1 MHCLGSQKTF
11 VSSYLFRPMFS
22 SSPYKRNLKGVEILE
37 KNIAV
42 RSEFKN
48 LLNRYII
55 YTYIHEKRMIKCN
68 KWIEIDKDVKSSF

>member
-1 MHCLGSQKTF
+1 
-11 VSSYLFRPMFS
+11 MFS
-22 SSPYKRNLKGVEILE
+22 SSPYKRNLKGFKILE

-68 KWIEIDKDVKSSF
+68 EWIEIDKDVKSSF